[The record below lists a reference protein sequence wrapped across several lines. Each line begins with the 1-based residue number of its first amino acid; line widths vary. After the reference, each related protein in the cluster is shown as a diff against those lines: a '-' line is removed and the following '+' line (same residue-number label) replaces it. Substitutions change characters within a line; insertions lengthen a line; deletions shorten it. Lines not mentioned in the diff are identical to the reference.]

1 MKKIKYK
8 PLAFTS
14 TKEEKKGQLAINE
27 VPDPPE
33 ASLSYTLSDFCDLD
47 ESFKEKIRNDSGI
60 KKIVINIVKTYREIK
75 PDYCYQEIEESKKC
89 LTYPDLGVY
98 NNNLDN
104 EEHNLI
110 VYVGDVIHNY
120 YVVDLIGQGIS
131 GRVYEVYKNNDS
143 KKRFAMKIVKNKIL

>member
-60 KKIVINIVKTYREIK
+60 KKIVINVVKTYREIK
-75 PDYCYQEIEESKKC
+75 PDYCYQEIEESKK
-89 LTYPDLGVY
+89 
-98 NNNLDN
+98 
-104 EEHNLI
+104 
-110 VYVGDVIHNY
+110 
-120 YVVDLIGQGIS
+120 
-131 GRVYEVYKNNDS
+131 
-143 KKRFAMKIVKNKIL
+143 